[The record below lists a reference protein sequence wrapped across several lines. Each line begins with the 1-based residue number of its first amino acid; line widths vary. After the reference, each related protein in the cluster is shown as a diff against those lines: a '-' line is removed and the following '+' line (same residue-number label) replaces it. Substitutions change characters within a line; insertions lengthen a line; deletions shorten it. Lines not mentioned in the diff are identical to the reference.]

1 MYFEIYKETTKTG
14 AIAAHDLKLC
24 PLVIKVVGMV
34 PADRRVGPLI
44 IDEEAGRP
52 YAEDAY
58 AREWRIIADAA
69 GIPKDVWNMDARA
82 GGISEADDA
91 GAALDDIRS
100 QAAHA
105 QAATTARYVRGTIGK
120 SSKVANL
127 RAEHLAER
135 QPND

>member
-1 MYFEIYKETTKTG
+1 
-14 AIAAHDLKLC
+14 
-24 PLVIKVVGMV
+24 MV

-91 GAALDDIRS
+91 GAAPDDIRS

-120 SSKVANL
+120 SPKVANL
-127 RAEHLAER
+127 RAEHRAER